1 MNKVLLLAAAV
12 LFALVSIAQA
22 PPQKMNYQA
31 VVRDNSG
38 QPVATGTPV
47 SLRFTIHDQTAGGAV
62 VYTETNNTTA
72 NQFGLVNV
80 QIGTFG
86 TLAVV
91 NWANGGKYL
100 QVEVDVNN
108 SGVYTN
114 MGTSQ
119 LISVPYALFAGNSA
133 TGPSGPI
140 GPGGPT
146 GPAGVTGAGGGATG
160 PTGPSGFNGL
170 NGNTGNTGATGAIG
184 VTGAG
189 ATGATGPTGIDGAT
203 GSVGATGVGVTGT
216 TGAQG
221 IQGVTG
227 ATGDTGPQGLQGN
240 TGVGLT
246 GATGAQGV
254 TGNTGATGV
263 VGATGIGVTG
273 NTGAQGNPGVTGS
286 TGDTGSQGLQG
297 NTGIGLTGA
306 TGAQGVTGNI
316 GATGAVGVTGATGAG
331 VTGAT
336 GNNGTTGATGAN
348 GTTGATGIGITGA
361 TGAQGTT
368 GNTGTTGANGV
379 TGNNGSTGATGVG
392 VTGATGNN
400 GATGATGTNGV
411 TGANGTTGVTGVGVT
426 GATGNN
432 GTTGATGA
440 NGVTGTNGTTG
451 ATGVGVTGAT
461 GNNGT
466 IGATG
471 ANGVTG
477 ANGTT
482 GATGVGVT
490 GATGNNGA
498 TGATGTNGVTG
509 ANGTTGVTGVGVT
522 GATGNNGATGA
533 TGTNGVTGANG
544 TTGATGVGVTG
555 VTGNNGTTG
564 ATGIGITGATGA
576 QGITGNT
583 GSNGTT
589 GATGIGITGA
599 TGVGV
604 TGATGSNGATGSTGS
619 TGPSGTSSFCAGA
632 TTNYVTK
639 FTSSST
645 TCNSILFDN
654 GTNVGVTTAL
664 PLTVF
669 DINGDYAYRVYNY
682 NIGAG
687 TLFNNLNTTTNKF
700 SSYRITGPAGD
711 YSISGFTG
719 GVDGRIITIYNATVN
734 NLDIL
739 EQNAGSL
746 AANRII
752 TGTGGDITVPNGASI
767 TLQYNTVDN
776 RWISIA
782 VSTLGDASWS
792 LIGNAATSATTNF
805 LGTTDNVD
813 LVFRTNNTEV
823 VRYNT
828 AGKVG
833 IGTAT
838 NGIGAT
844 HTNAKLEVAS
854 QGTVVNVLY
863 RSASASAVYNIFQ
876 RAKGTLAAPTA
887 VASGDELG
895 TIQMQGWDGTLYSS
909 GAQISAVVDSTVNSS
924 SLPTRIA
931 FSTTPGGFAT
941 SAERMRIDR
950 NGRVGV
956 NTTTPSAKM
965 DIHHDAST
973 SDPELLLYETAD
985 DQSRMN
991 YQNLTGGNKYWQTN
1005 AYPHATQDSASQFNV
1020 RYYNNI
1026 LTTDIFSVTGN
1037 NKVGVMNTN
1046 PRTKFDVNGDVAW
1059 RSANLTLATGVTNN
1073 NINLEAT
1080 KFSYYRVQGP
1090 GGAFTITG
1098 FQGGTDGRLVTLY
1111 NTTAYQMTIA
1121 HQNGFSSATNRFITG
1136 TGADIVIN
1144 GVASPNGG
1152 GGSVTLQYNSTD
1164 SRWIVISTNNQA
1176 GGGGTSYWS
1185 LTGNSGTAPATNFV
1199 GTTDAQDV
1207 AFRSNNTEYMRL
1219 TSTGNVVVNNTV
1231 PVATDQFSAYSYA
1244 ANTAIAGRSMG
1255 TSGMAA
1261 FLFVNSTSTGDGME
1275 IQKNGTTGRG
1285 IDLYMGATNTDLG
1298 ISVQHSGTGRAGNF
1312 QQMNA
1317 ASTSAALYAYHVGNS
1332 IVFQAQNTLTS
1343 SINPVGYFTQAS
1355 TGTSVAVYSQ
1365 AAAVQGVS
1373 MGIRSGIFQV
1383 KAADDNSQAVRG
1395 EFTTVGN
1402 YNAIGVYGLSTP
1414 AAGFGYGV
1422 YGEGNNAGVY
1432 ALGNQTATGVKSF
1445 EIDHPLDPENKL
1457 LRHFALE
1464 SPEVLNV
1471 YRGNA
1476 ILNANGEAEIQLPDY
1491 FHAIN
1496 KEFSYVLTPIGA
1508 AANLFVKTEIDA
1520 NGKFSIAGGHNGMK
1534 VSWYVY
1540 ADRNDLFVQQHP
1552 ENVSAERMK
1561 PSGQKG
1567 KYLMPALY
1575 NQPAE
1580 KGIFYS
1586 GKLKTFEATEPA
1598 KPEMHKAE
1606 EKVLEKKS

>member
-1 MNKVLLLAAAV
+1 MNKVLLVATAI
-12 LFALVSIAQA
+12 LFVLVSIAQA

-62 VYTETNNTTA
+62 VYNETNNTTA

-108 SGVYTN
+108 SGTYTN

-170 NGNTGNTGATGAIG
+170 NGNTGSTGATGAIG

-189 ATGATGPTGIDGAT
+189 ATGATGPTGIDGTT
-203 GSVGATGVGVTGT
+203 GAMGNTGIGVTGA

-221 IQGVTG
+221 IQGITG
-227 ATGDTGPQGLQGN
+227 TTGDTGAQGLQGN
-240 TGVGLT
+240 TGVGVT
-246 GATGAQGV
+246 GATGAQGIA
-254 TGNTGATGV
+254 GNTGATGAN
-263 VGATGIGVTG
+263 GT
-273 NTGAQGNPGVTGS
+273 TGA
-286 TGDTGSQGLQG
+286 
-297 NTGIGLTGA
+297 TGIGLTGA
-306 TGAQGVTGNI
+306 TGSNGIT
-316 GATGAVGVTGATGAG
+316 GATGANGATGNNGTTGATGIGVTGATGSNGITGATGANGATGNNGTTGVTGVGVTGATGNNGATGATGANGVTGNNGTTGATGSNGITGATGAQGITGNTGAAGANGVTGNNGTTGATGVG

-336 GNNGTTGATGAN
+336 GSNGTTGATGAN

-361 TGAQGTT
+361 TGAQGIT
-368 GNTGTTGANGV
+368 GNTGAAGANGV
-379 TGNNGSTGATGVG
+379 TGNNGTTGATG
-392 VTGATGNN
+392 
-400 GATGATGTNGV
+400 
-411 TGANGTTGVTGVGVT
+411 ANGVT

-440 NGVTGTNGTTG
+440 IGITGVTGVGITGATGAQGIIGNTGTTGTNGTTG
-451 ATGVGVTGAT
+451 ATGVGITGPT
-461 GNNGT
+461 GS
-466 IGATG
+466 
-471 ANGVTG
+471 
-477 ANGTT
+477 NGTT
-482 GATGVGVT
+482 GATG
-490 GATGNNGA
+490 A
-498 TGATGTNGVTG
+498 
-509 ANGTTGVTGVGVT
+509 
-522 GATGNNGATGA
+522 
-533 TGTNGVTGANG
+533 
-544 TTGATGVGVTG
+544 
-555 VTGNNGTTG
+555 
-564 ATGIGITGATGA
+564 
-576 QGITGNT
+576 
-583 GSNGTT
+583 NGTT

-604 TGATGSNGATGSTGS
+604 TGATGSNGTTGATGS

-632 TTNYVTK
+632 TTNYITK

-682 NIGAG
+682 NIGLG

-719 GVDGRIITIYNATVN
+719 GVDGRVITIYNATVN

-739 EQNAGSL
+739 EQSASSL

-782 VSTLGDASWS
+782 VSSLGDASWS

-813 LVFRTNNTEV
+813 LVFRTNNAEI

-828 AGKVG
+828 TGKVG

-876 RAKGTLAAPTA
+876 RAKGTLSAPTA
-887 VASGDELG
+887 VGSADELG
-895 TIQMQGWDGTLYSS
+895 TIQMQGWDGTLYST
-909 GAQISAVVDSTVNSS
+909 GAQISAVVDSTVNTS
-924 SLPTRIA
+924 SLPTRLA

-941 SAERMRIDR
+941 ALERMRIDR
-950 NGRVGV
+950 NGRVGI
-956 NTTTPSAKM
+956 NTVAPLAKV
-965 DIHHDAST
+965 DIRHDATT

-985 DQSRMN
+985 DQVRMN
-991 YQNLTGGNKYWQTN
+991 YQNLTGLTKYWQTN

-1020 RYYNNI
+1020 RYYNSI
-1026 LTTDIFSVTGN
+1026 LTNDILSVTGN
-1037 NKVGVMNTN
+1037 NKVGVMNAN

-1059 RSANLTLATGVTNN
+1059 RSANLTLSTGVTNH
-1073 NINLEAT
+1073 NINLET
-1080 KFSYYRVQGP
+1080 SKYSYYRVQGP
-1090 GGAFTITG
+1090 AGAFTITG
-1098 FQGGTDGRLVTLY
+1098 FHGGTDGRLATLY
-1111 NTTAYQMTIA
+1111 NTTAFQMTLA
-1121 HQNGFSSATNRFITG
+1121 NQNGLSLATYRIITG
-1136 TGADIVIN
+1136 TAADIIIN
-1144 GVASPNGG
+1144 AGG
-1152 GGSVTLQYNSTD
+1152 AATLQYNSTD
-1164 SRWIVISTNNQA
+1164 GRWIVISTNNQA

-1185 LTGNSGTAPATNFV
+1185 LTGNSGTTPATNFV
-1199 GTTDAQDV
+1199 GTTDAQDLV
-1207 AFRSNNTEYMRL
+1207 FRANNVEKMRI
-1219 TSTGNVVVNNTV
+1219 TSTGNVVVNNNT
-1231 PVATDQFSAYSYA
+1231 PIGTDQFSSYA
-1244 ANTAIAGRSMG
+1244 YTNYTGISAYSMG
-1255 TSGMAA
+1255 TSGLAG
-1261 FLFVNSTSTGDGME
+1261 FLFVNSTSTGDGLE

-1298 ISVQHSGTGRAGNF
+1298 ISVQHNGTGRAGSY

-1317 ASTSAALYAYHVGNS
+1317 ASTSAALYAYHVGDS
-1332 IVFQAQNTLTS
+1332 RVLQVQNTLITTQ
-1343 SINPVGYFTQAS
+1343 NPVGFFTQAS
-1355 TGTSVAVYSQ
+1355 TGTSAIVYAS
-1365 AAAVQGVS
+1365 AAAVWGQS
-1373 MGIRSGIFQV
+1373 TGIRAGIFQAN
-1383 KAADDNSQAVRG
+1383 AANDNSQAVHG
-1395 EFTTVGN
+1395 EFNQVGN
-1402 YNAIGVYGLSTP
+1402 FNAIGVYGLSTP

-1422 YGEGNNAGVY
+1422 WGAGNNSGVY
-1432 ALGNQTATGVKSF
+1432 ALGNMTATGTKPF
-1445 EIDHPLDPENKL
+1445 EIDHPLDPENKI

-1496 KEFSYVLTPIGA
+1496 KEFSYVLTPVGA

-1520 NGKFSIAGGHNGMK
+1520 TGKFSIAGGSSGMK

-1552 ENVSAERMK
+1552 ENVSVERMK
-1561 PSGQKG
+1561 PSAQKG

-1575 NQPAE
+1575 NQPEE

-1586 GKLKTFEATEPA
+1586 GKLKTFEPEPHS
-1598 KPEMHKAE
+1598 KPDMHKVDR
-1606 EKVLEKKS
+1606 KVLDKNEN